1 MTMMTTRIT
10 RLSWR
15 LITTNPK
22 TPPPAIKEFVVI
34 SNLKTIKLL
43 LDRTRAD
50 IVFKYL
56 VNEEMTVKQ
65 LADAMGK
72 KPGTVLH
79 HVQKLNG
86 AGIIEMVRTRETTRG
101 IVERYYRAIARE
113 YRLGITEMMR
123 SRAKT
128 TSPRNPI
135 HSTLLG
141 LSSLGIVISEGDMKR
156 AKELLTRMTEIED
169 KMEKVINKPDNT
181 KFQSLPPSIRTDVME
196 NMQRFLLSK
205 NRTYNELLS
214 EWHDLLSQYLN
225 GKS

>member
-1 MTMMTTRIT
+1 M
-10 RLSWR
+10 S
-15 LITTNPK
+15 PK
-22 TPPPAIKEFVVI
+22 GKPSAIKEYVVI

-43 LDRTRAD
+43 LDKTRAD

-56 VNEEMTVKQ
+56 VNQEMTVKQ

-86 AGIIEMVRTRETTRG
+86 AGIIEMVRTHETTRG

-123 SRAKT
+123 TRT
-128 TSPRNPI
+128 PTSAPKNPI
-135 HSTLLG
+135 QATLTGLSTL
-141 LSSLGIVISEGDMKR
+141 GISISEEDMKH
-156 AKELLTRMTEIED
+156 AKDVLTKMKAIEKRMED
-169 KMEKVINKPDNT
+169 VINKPENK
-181 KFQSLPPSIRTDVME
+181 KFQSLPPSTRIDVME
-196 NMQRFLLSK
+196 NMKRFLLSK
-205 NRTYNELLS
+205 NSTYNEYLA

-225 GKS
+225 GKG

>member
-1 MTMMTTRIT
+1 M
-10 RLSWR
+10 
-15 LITTNPK
+15 NPK
-22 TPPPAIKEFVVI
+22 AKASAIKEFVVI

-79 HVQKLNG
+79 HVQKLNN
-86 AGIIEMVRTRETTRG
+86 AGIIELVRTRETTRG

-135 HSTLLG
+135 QSTLVG
-141 LSSLGIVISEGDMKR
+141 LSSLGIVISEGDMVR
-156 AKELLTRMTEIED
+156 AKDLLTRMNEIE
-169 KMEKVINKPDNT
+169 KKIEKVINKPSNT
-181 KFQSLPPSIRTDVME
+181 KFQSLPPSTRTEVLE
-196 NMQRFLLSK
+196 NMTRFLLSK
-205 NRTYNELLS
+205 NSTYNELLA